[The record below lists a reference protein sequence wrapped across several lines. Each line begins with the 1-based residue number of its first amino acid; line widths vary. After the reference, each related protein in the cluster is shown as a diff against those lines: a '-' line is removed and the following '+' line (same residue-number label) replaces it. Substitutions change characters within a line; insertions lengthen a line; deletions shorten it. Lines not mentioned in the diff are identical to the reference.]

1 MPEIYNS
8 TELRRELHPMSEL
21 GFDVA
26 RTADFVLS
34 KLRALGVEASR
45 IGDTNGVLAV
55 IRGREPGP
63 VLLLRSDM
71 DALPFTE
78 NGRTVAVHACGHDA
92 HMAMML
98 ETASRLAGKIRR
110 GTLKILFQP
119 AEELLTGALRMIRE
133 GVIDD
138 VDIAL
143 GAHIRPIQ
151 DLPPGKVCAGVTYNA
166 FAFPVVR
173 FLGRIAHGSR
183 PQLGVN
189 AIEAAAAAVFAVN
202 AIHLTPDSHWTV
214 VPSRIRV
221 EGPMNVVPP
230 LCTMQFDI
238 RARENAVM
246 KELLDKFG
254 RAVRGAAES
263 VGARAEVDIGSVGPA
278 AEYDPGIH
286 AELEECIRSEL
297 GSEALAPDCGGGSED
312 FFFFKSHKPTIRTGY
327 LGIGVGAVPG
337 LHDRNMHF
345 DDTLLPVGPRVM
357 TAFVLL
363 HLG

>member
-8 TELRRELHPMSEL
+8 TELRREMHPMAEL

-34 KLRALGVEASR
+34 KLRALGIEASR

-78 NGRTVAVHACGHDA
+78 KGRTVAVHACGHDA

-119 AEELLTGALRMIRE
+119 AE
-133 GVIDD
+133 
-138 VDIAL
+138 
-143 GAHIRPIQ
+143 
-151 DLPPGKVCAGVTYNA
+151 
-166 FAFPVVR
+166 
-173 FLGRIAHGSR
+173 
-183 PQLGVN
+183 
-189 AIEAAAAAVFAVN
+189 
-202 AIHLTPDSHWTV
+202 
-214 VPSRIRV
+214 
-221 EGPMNVVPP
+221 
-230 LCTMQFDI
+230 
-238 RARENAVM
+238 
-246 KELLDKFG
+246 ELLDKFG

-312 FFFFKSHKPTIRTGY
+312 FFFFKSHKPSIRTGY

-345 DDTLLPVGPRVM
+345 DDTLLPMGPRVM
-357 TAFVLL
+357 TAFVLR